1 VVDTERASR
10 AGATPWWTDGRKQP
24 APCRGQAL
32 AATLP
37 DPPLLDPPVLLL
49 DEPDE
54 PDDADEVLDDEP
66 ESPLFAASPLLP
78 LPSEEALP
86 SEEPEDGAAA
96 DEAVEA
102 ERESVR

>member
-1 VVDTERASR
+1 VDGRSEA
-10 AGATPWWTDGRKQP
+10 AGAEA

-37 DPPLLDPPVLLL
+37 EPPLLDPPDLLL
-49 DEPDE
+49 DELDELDE

-66 ESPLFAASPLLP
+66 ESPLFAVSPLLP
-78 LPSEEALP
+78 LPSEVALP
-86 SEEPEDGAAA
+86 SEEPDDGAAA

>member
-1 VVDTERASR
+1 VDERSEA
-10 AGATPWWTDGRKQP
+10 AGTA

-37 DPPLLDPPVLLL
+37 EPPLLDPPVLLL

-66 ESPLFAASPLLP
+66 ESPLFAVSPLLP
-78 LPSEEALP
+78 LPSEVALP
-86 SEEPEDGAAA
+86 SEEPDDGAAA

>member
-1 VVDTERASR
+1 MPE
-10 AGATPWWTDGRKQP
+10 
-24 APCRGQAL
+24 
-32 AATLP
+32 
-37 DPPLLDPPVLLL
+37 PPLLEPPDLLL

-54 PDDADEVLDDEP
+54 PDDVDEVVDADDP
-66 ESPLFAASPLLP
+66 ESPFFAESPLLP

-86 SEEPEDGAAA
+86 SDELDDGAAA